1 MFLKIFQATFLKC
14 FLCLWKV
21 FFPKFLWF
29 KKQDLKCCFT
39 IYFNAHNNATFFI
52 GHMILSEK
60 SDKILFNKKIF
71 KSYLLAKSFLLVTCD
86 CFIWPLLTYRSSQEE
101 VLLGKGVLKICS
113 KITGSVISISAWV
126 FSCKLAAYFQNTFS

>member
-86 CFIWPLLTYRSSQEE
+86 CFIWPLLTYLDLHTKTQWYEKTLRE
-101 VLLGKGVLKICS
+101 LLQRTAMCIIQSFVD
-113 KITGSVISISAWV
+113 SA
-126 FSCKLAAYFQNTFS
+126 LL